1 MCHTLY
7 MSHYITL
14 DKASEYKKHYENFPV
29 ATIIFPKKIR
39 EAAILLYQF
48 ARQCDDIADEGTFS
62 KQDRLQQLDLYKKEI
77 SNLKNKN
84 AILTPLFTDIKKIV
98 DNHKLKYSLFERFMV
113 AFEQDIKKNSY
124 SNIKDLINYCDNA
137 ANPAGEM
144 ILALFHQN
152 TKKNIIYSNSLCTAL
167 ALLGMSQDI
176 PEDYD
181 KGRIYIP
188 ENEMNK
194 FKLNPK
200 DIKNMYFGPNWI
212 IYKKFWIKRIE
223 DILEEGKPLE
233 KILKGRLRLQIRI
246 LIKAAEL
253 LIKRIKNSKCDL
265 FNLPPKLS
273 KFDWI
278 CIALRSI
285 IPL

>member
-1 MCHTLY
+1 

-14 DKASEYKKHYENFPV
+14 DKAREYKKHYENFPV